1 MKLKKYETIYVS
13 RADITEDKQKQLFN
27 RLDAIVAEQG
37 GRMLRVDDWGVRK
50 TAYPIQKHGKA
61 HYMQLTYAGVP
72 GVVAQVE
79 RILRMLDEIMK
90 FFSLKIADE
99 VSSEEMAQELVRT
112 VSRREETDRFDRRNR
127 RDDRRRD
134 DEDRPLGL
142 GFEDDED
149 ELDDDMDDED
159 DRLMG

>member
-27 RLDAIVAEQG
+27 RLESIVSEHG

-50 TAYPIQKHGKA
+50 TAYPIQKHSKA
-61 HYMQLTYAGVP
+61 HYMQLTYAGAP

-90 FFSLKIADE
+90 FFSLKVADE
-99 VSSEEMAQELVRT
+99 VSGEEMEQELVRT
-112 VSRREETDRFDRRNR
+112 VSRRDEVERFERRGR

-134 DEDRPLGL
+134 DDDQHL
-142 GFEDDED
+142 GFDDDED
-149 ELDDDMDDED
+149 EIDDEDDED
-159 DRLMG
+159 DRMLV